1 MPGGVA
7 DRITTL
13 LFLSLWVQRYVN
25 NLKYSRVFAQMWI
38 EKERFGQKS
47 ICFCPNVGGQAWIW
61 AKSGYRRLIQILC
74 GGWPW

>member
-25 NLKYSRVFAQMWI
+25 NLKYNRVFVQMWS

-47 ICFCPNVGGQAWIW
+47 ICFCPNVGGTSMDLGQI
-61 AKSGYRRLIQILC
+61 RL
-74 GGWPW
+74 

>member
-25 NLKYSRVFAQMWI
+25 NLKYSRVFAQMWN
-38 EKERFGQKS
+38 KKYKFGQKS
-47 ICFCPNVGGQAWIW
+47 VCFCPNLGGT
-61 AKSGYRRLIQILC
+61 KT
-74 GGWPW
+74 